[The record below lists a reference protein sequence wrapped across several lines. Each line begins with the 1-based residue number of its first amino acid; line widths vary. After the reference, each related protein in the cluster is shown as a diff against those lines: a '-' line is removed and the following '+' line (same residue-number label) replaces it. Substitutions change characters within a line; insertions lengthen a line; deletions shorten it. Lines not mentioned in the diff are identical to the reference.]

1 MIYQASL
8 IGTLKTILFIIAM
21 YYIAKTVMRLAAPYL
36 MKYAASKM
44 EQKMKEQFGGAQQ
57 KQQQKEQTTSNT
69 QEIPTEKKK
78 VGDYIEFEELD

>member
-21 YYIAKTVMRLAAPYL
+21 YYIAKTIMRFAAPYL
-36 MKYAASKM
+36 MKFAAKKM
-44 EQKMKEQFGGAQQ
+44 EQKMKEQFGDMQQ
-57 KQQQKEQTTSNT
+57 KQQQPTSNT
-69 QEIPTEKKK
+69 QEIPKEKKK